1 MYYFAIFVSLS
12 YLAVMLALAR
22 KQGRFRRSQE
32 DIFGLVPLML
42 PVDRER
48 MRELFDPAEE
58 WNLRARN
65 TPEAFKAIQRN
76 RRRLAIQYASH
87 MYRNAGLLQRLGGSG
102 MRCGRR
108 DEALLGKMLLDA
120 GVAVRLRCALL
131 LAFLRFQQ
139 LVYTASCLNSIRDIV
154 KDLLP
159 DYNEM
164 LTVASDLSQAMDA
177 TLHHDLMRALS

>member
-1 MYYFAIFVSLS
+1 MYYLVAFVSLS
-12 YLAVMLALAR
+12 YLVVMLALAR
-22 KQGRFRRSQE
+22 KQDRFRRSQE

-58 WNLRARN
+58 WNLRARS
-65 TPEAFKAIQRN
+65 TPEAFKAIQSN

-87 MYRNAGLLQRLGGSG
+87 MYRNAGLLQRLGGAG
-102 MRCGRR
+102 MRRGRR
-108 DEALLGKMLLDA
+108 DEVLLGKMLLDA
-120 GVAVRLRCALL
+120 GVAVRMRCLLL

-139 LVYTASCLNSIRDIV
+139 LVYTASYLNSIRDIV

-159 DYNEM
+159 DYDEM
-164 LTVASDLSQAMDA
+164 LTVAFDLSQALDA
-177 TLHHDLMRALS
+177 NLHRDLMQSLS